1 MFFSVVTQA
10 AAIFLHNYYCM
21 DTETA
26 RIEARNNL
34 TRCVKLHRRYGTTY
48 SLKNATA
55 LNQILDRI
63 SMELN
68 SSSNQQS

>member
-1 MFFSVVTQA
+1 
-10 AAIFLHNYYCM
+10 M

-34 TRCVKLHRRYGTTY
+34 TRCAKIYRRYEATY

-55 LNQILDRI
+55 LNQIVDRI
-63 SMELN
+63 SI
-68 SSSNQQS
+68 